1 MRIELPIETERLVIR
16 PLRLEDAAD
25 LREPVEWIREK
36 IDRFERD
43 GGMSL
48 WAAVERESGR
58 AVALAGL
65 QWEQIDG
72 RRELDLGC
80 VVASDAR
87 LRGYATEASRGVIDA
102 AFAAGYE
109 RLTAMTGFDNEP
121 ALHVLNKL
129 GFAQQGETTF
139 EGHSYAF
146 FVRRA
151 VARGTRGARHASAG
165 GGARRRARS

>member
-1 MRIELPIETERLVIR
+1 MAEDLRIELPIETERLVIR
-16 PLRLEDAAD
+16 PLRLEDAED
-25 LREPVEWIREK
+25 LGESRDWVREK
-36 IDRFERD
+36 VDRYERD

-80 VVASDAR
+80 VVASHMQQ
-87 LRGYATEASRGVIDA
+87 RGYGTEASVAILRA

-109 RLTAMTGFDNEP
+109 RITAMTGHDNAT
-121 ALHVLNKL
+121 ALHVLHKL
-129 GFAQQGETTF
+129 EFMPQGKANH
-139 EGHSYAF
+139 EGREYSF
-146 FVRRA
+146 FVTETA
-151 VARGTRGARHASAG
+151 P
-165 GGARRRARS
+165 

>member
-1 MRIELPIETERLVIR
+1 VRIELPIETERLVIR
-16 PLRLEDAAD
+16 PLVIEDAQD
-25 LREPVEWIREK
+25 LGESEEWIQEK

-87 LRGYATEASRGVIDA
+87 LRGYATEASEAILSA
-102 AFAAGYE
+102 AFAAGFD
-109 RLTAMTGFDNEP
+109 RITAMTFPDNEP
-121 ALHVLNKL
+121 ALRVLEKL
-129 GFAQQGETTF
+129 EFSRDGETTF
-139 EGHSYAF
+139 EDRRYAF
-146 FVRRA
+146 FVRR
-151 VARGTRGARHASAG
+151 R
-165 GGARRRARS
+165 

>member
-1 MRIELPIETERLVIR
+1 MRIGLPIETERLVIR

-25 LREPVEWIREK
+25 LGESEDWIREK
-36 IDRFERD
+36 VDRFERD

-48 WAAVERESGR
+48 WAAVERETGR

-87 LRGYATEASRGVIDA
+87 LRGYATEASEAIVAA
-102 AFAAGYE
+102 AFASGFE
-109 RLTAMTGFDNEP
+109 RLTAMTGPDNGP
-121 ALHVLNKL
+121 ALHVLQKL
-129 GFAQQGETTF
+129 AFNPEGETTF
-139 EGHSYAF
+139 EGRRYAF
-146 FVRRA
+146 FVRKA
-151 VARGTRGARHASAG
+151 Q
-165 GGARRRARS
+165 

>member
-16 PLRLEDAAD
+16 PLRPEDAAD
-25 LREPVEWIREK
+25 LGESADWIREK

-48 WAAVERESGR
+48 WGAVERETGR

-80 VVASDAR
+80 VVANDAQQ
-87 LRGYATEASRGVIDA
+87 RGYGTEASTAVLEA
-102 AFAAGYE
+102 AFAAGFE
-109 RLTAMTGFDNEP
+109 RITAMTFPDNEA
-121 ALHVLNKL
+121 ALHVLEKL
-129 GFAQQGETTF
+129 EFAPNGETTF
-139 EGHSYAF
+139 EGRRYAF
-146 FVRRA
+146 FVKNCPLKIA
-151 VARGTRGARHASAG
+151 D
-165 GGARRRARS
+165 